1 MFNTTLQHKIAVKL
15 MLKHDSLTQYSTLDV
30 CYMLF
35 KNLQISDTT
44 CTGLRLTKLGNNL
57 LSKEYDVYKFPMAE
71 GLHNKLLLRLH
82 DKMSWPYFLDKKYLY
97 LYSEDDAMW
106 LKMVGDDIEKFDGIF
121 YAQNK
126 FINTELSGIMI
137 TKVFPFNIP
146 IADCWIFKHPQSRM
160 EIDFKML
167 GLAFDEVKDYRI
179 NNNAG
184 IVPNDI
190 FKIAPNWVT
199 GFE

>member
-1 MFNTTLQHKIAVKL
+1 MLIMFNTTLQHKIAVKL

-82 DKMSWPYFLDKKYLY
+82 DKMSWPYFLDKKCLY

-106 LKMVGDDIEKFDGIF
+106 LKMVGDDIEKFARNLD
-121 YAQNK
+121 
-126 FINTELSGIMI
+126 
-137 TKVFPFNIP
+137 
-146 IADCWIFKHPQSRM
+146 
-160 EIDFKML
+160 
-167 GLAFDEVKDYRI
+167 
-179 NNNAG
+179 
-184 IVPNDI
+184 
-190 FKIAPNWVT
+190 
-199 GFE
+199 